1 MKLVASV
8 IKSFKENIRDW
19 KVLVMVLLFSPFF
32 ILLMNLF
39 YGGEP
44 TTYNLGVLNSDDGKV
59 SNALVKILE
68 SSKGQDGH
76 ELFKLSY
83 INDEDELKAKV
94 KEKVVDIGIVIPE
107 EYSKKLSQI
116 DTVIVSPAIVKLYG
130 SMSNIRYT
138 VAAIMV
144 GEAVNKQG
152 LGIAKITLPSSI
164 SETFVEKKQP
174 LNEFDGYVPGLISLA
189 VLMILFTASAS
200 IVKENDKKTLIRLKL
215 SRLGAFNFLSGI
227 CIVQAAVAVAAIVI
241 SYWTALGLG
250 YKPAGG
256 FGAVLVVGIIS
267 SFSMV
272 AISLVVASF
281 LDTIFDVLTIG
292 CFPFFILMFF
302 SGSMFPL
309 PKMNLLTIGGH
320 SFGITDVLPLTHTA
334 NAFNKILNDGAGING
349 VSFDIFMI
357 ALLTLIYFVIGLL
370 LYQKRKLSKA

>member
-19 KVLVMVLLFSPFF
+19 KVLVMVLIFSPFF

-39 YGGEP
+39 YGGAP
-44 TTYNLGVLNSDDGKV
+44 TTYKLGVLNFDEGKV

-68 SSKGQDGH
+68 STKGQDGH
-76 ELFKLSY
+76 ELFKLIY
-83 INDEDELKAKV
+83 INDENELKSKV
-94 KEKVVDIGIVIPE
+94 KEKVIDIGIVIPDD
-107 EYSKKLSQI
+107 YSDKLSQV
-116 DTVIVSPAIVKLYG
+116 DTNFVNPADVKFYG
-130 SMSNIRYT
+130 SMGNMRYT

-144 GEAVNKQG
+144 GDVINQQG
-152 LGIAKITLPSSI
+152 LGIAKIILPSSI

-215 SRLGAFNFLSGI
+215 SCLGVFNFLSGI
-227 CIVQAAVAVAAIVI
+227 CIVQAVVAVAAIVI

-281 LDTIFDVLTIG
+281 LDTMFDVLTIG

-309 PKMNLLTIGGH
+309 PKMNLFTIGGH
-320 SFGITDVLPLTHTA
+320 TFGITDILPLTHTA